1 VLKANSAASHD
12 HVQSGTKVRKS
23 TTWTIRIR
31 DILWFSSLSL
41 PVCVSVFYFSKKCS
55 KFLCADVLQMSTSK
69 ARSMLF

>member
-31 DILWFSSLSL
+31 DIL
-41 PVCVSVFYFSKKCS
+41 
-55 KFLCADVLQMSTSK
+55 
-69 ARSMLF
+69 